1 MQEALKKGAIYMSKE
16 TNEKL
21 NEKRSRYSSVSIIM
35 RQLYGS
41 KLAYLPG
48 YILLQDVI
56 YKHLEK
62 GDMSID
68 DLVAW
73 AAKKFTFSISQ
84 EDAYEEILQVV
95 TQNLPELEEEPE
107 NDKRTSKTKY
117 LLQNVVREA
126 TDLYEKQTTYAAI
139 SEAVREMKFPD
150 SVQSIAIVE
159 QDVIKILFEIKR
171 GKTLEEAIYK
181 IAEEEAEPG
190 PHAKREERK
199 AKIKERLRNTILLV
213 FPSEMEM
220 LEFAETI
227 E

>member
-1 MQEALKKGAIYMSKE
+1 
-16 TNEKL
+16 
-21 NEKRSRYSSVSIIM
+21 
-35 RQLYGS
+35 
-41 KLAYLPG
+41 
-48 YILLQDVI
+48 
-56 YKHLEK
+56 
-62 GDMSID
+62 
-68 DLVAW
+68 
-73 AAKKFTFSISQ
+73 
-84 EDAYEEILQVV
+84 
-95 TQNLPELEEEPE
+95 
-107 NDKRTSKTKY
+107 
-117 LLQNVVREA
+117 
-126 TDLYEKQTTYAAI
+126 
-139 SEAVREMKFPD
+139 MKFPD